1 MQVVHLFYTQFRNFW
16 HITRLSINK
25 QR

>member
-1 MQVVHLFYTQFRNFW
+1 MQVVHFFHTQFQNFW

-25 QR
+25 HR